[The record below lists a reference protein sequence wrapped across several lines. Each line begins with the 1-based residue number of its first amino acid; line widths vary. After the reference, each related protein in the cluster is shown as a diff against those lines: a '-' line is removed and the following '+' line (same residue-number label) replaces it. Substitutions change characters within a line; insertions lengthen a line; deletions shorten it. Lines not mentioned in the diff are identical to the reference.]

1 MPLVRLALLPRFI
14 VYTASIVL
22 TLLLAVL
29 MRVYPGHTNV
39 LFLLLVISG
48 GLAVLGT
55 HDLVQT
61 KHSVLRNYPVT
72 AHLRFLL
79 EEVRPELRQYF
90 LKARTTGRR
99 FPETSARSYIS
110 AQKWLSTSDHSART
124 PMSTERLTNGSIIR
138 WLRRR

>member
-1 MPLVRLALLPRFI
+1 MPLIRLALLPRFI

-29 MRVYPGHTNV
+29 MRVYPGHTDV
-39 LFLLLVISG
+39 LFLLLVLSG

-55 HDLVQT
+55 YDLVQT

-79 EEVRPELRQYF
+79 EEVRPEMRQYF
-90 LKARTTGRR
+90 FEGDNEAAPFSRQQRALVYQRAKGARQATVRHAGGCL
-99 FPETSARSYIS
+99 P
-110 AQKWLSTSDHSART
+110 
-124 PMSTERLTNGSIIR
+124 
-138 WLRRR
+138 